1 MNISP
6 INKFILLISTCLV
19 WNQSF
24 SQDNSGGTELKSIE
38 EVIEG
43 IDSLLGDIKN
53 SSSESNS
60 APLVPTYPQ
69 SSSFDNLETQQ
80 GSFRVQ
86 DELMPNNLLNSNF
99 PEPEPSILDEPLNLD
114 DINPPLSRPN
124 LNQSAPSVQ
133 PVRRTQAFSAP
144 PQQIAQPMPHVDHRS
159 AS

>member
-6 INKFILLISTCLV
+6 TNKFILLISTCLV

-69 SSSFDNLETQQ
+69 SPSYPQSSSFDNLETQQ

-99 PEPEPSILDEPLNLD
+99 SEPEPSILDEPLNLD
-114 DINPPLSRPN
+114 DINEK
-124 LNQSAPSVQ
+124 
-133 PVRRTQAFSAP
+133 
-144 PQQIAQPMPHVDHRS
+144 AQEYQRI
-159 AS
+159 